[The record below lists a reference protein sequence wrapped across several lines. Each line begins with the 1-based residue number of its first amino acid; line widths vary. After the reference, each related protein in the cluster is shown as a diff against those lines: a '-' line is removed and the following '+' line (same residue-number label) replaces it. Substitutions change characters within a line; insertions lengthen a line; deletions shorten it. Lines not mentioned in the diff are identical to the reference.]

1 MTNYLVKECLQEK
14 QTFPDF
20 LDSEVNL
27 IQSEDVKC
35 LVRKALGRVPEEF
48 WTAAASST
56 GKYHPA
62 FSSGESGLVRHTRAA
77 VWFAQQML
85 ELEDAPLAYMKD
97 YIYAALI
104 LHDTAKHG
112 VPWGTYT
119 VHEHPLLVE
128 SYLHQEELPEVLW
141 EKWLGINGLI
151 QSHMGQWRT
160 SKYSDVELPRIIDH
174 AQFFVHTCD
183 LLASKKDISLAFLLP
198 CEDAAVNSERS

>member
-1 MTNYLVKECLQEK
+1 MTNYLVKERLQEK
-14 QTFPDF
+14 QTFPDL

-27 IQSEDVKC
+27 IQREDVKW

-112 VPWGTYT
+112 VPWGEHT
-119 VHEHPLLVE
+119 VFEHPLLVE
-128 SYLHQEELPEVLW
+128 KYLCQDELPIVLW
-141 EKWLGINGLI
+141 QKWLGINRLI
-151 QSHMGQWRT
+151 STHMGQWRQ
-160 SKYSDVELPRIIDH
+160 SKYSNVELPRIIDN
-174 AQFFVHTCD
+174 AQYFVHTCD

-198 CEDAAVNSERS
+198 SEEAGGNSERS